1 MIALFL
7 FNIII
12 MKHIFLLILT
22 VCFIS
27 SSYAQDKDIPK
38 TPAKPTVDSL
48 PYQKYPT
55 VPAFNIMLPD
65 SSTIVNTYN
74 IPEGKPT
81 LIMFFDPECKHC
93 QAETK
98 MLLNN
103 MDSLKDIR
111 FYMITSVHD
120 FSKIRN
126 FYNEYHLGD
135 YKNIEVVGRDYE
147 YFFITYYGVKF
158 VPDMVLYD
166 GHKKLVKFFEG
177 HVTPHELYT
186 LTH

>member
-1 MIALFL
+1 MKRFILF
-7 FNIII
+7 
-12 MKHIFLLILT
+12 ILA
-22 VCFIS
+22 VCFFS
-27 SSYAQDKDIPK
+27 GSYAQVKEIPK
-38 TPAKPTVDSL
+38 DGASKMTDSL

-55 VPAFNIMLPD
+55 LPAFNVMLLD
-65 SSTIVNTYN
+65 SSTIVNTFN

-98 MLLNN
+98 MLTAK

-111 FYMITSVHD
+111 FYMVTSVHD
-120 FSKIRN
+120 FNKIRN

-147 YFFITYYGVKF
+147 YFFITYYGIKY

-166 GHKKLVKFFEG
+166 GHKKLLKFFEG
-177 HVTPHELYT
+177 HTTVRELYD

>member
-1 MIALFL
+1 MTCC
-7 FNIII
+7 II
-12 MKHIFLLILT
+12 
-22 VCFIS
+22 S
-27 SSYAQDKDIPK
+27 AYAQEKAEPK
-38 TPAKPTVDSL
+38 NKAAQAIDSL

-55 VPAFNIMLPD
+55 LPAFNIMLLD

-81 LIMFFDPECKHC
+81 LIMFFDPDCTHC
-93 QAETK
+93 QAEIK
-98 MLLNN
+98 MLLSK

-120 FSKIRN
+120 FNKIRN
-126 FYNEYHLGD
+126 FYKEYHLSD

-147 YFFITYYGVKF
+147 YFFITYYGIKF

-166 GHKKLVKFFEG
+166 GHKNLVKFFEG
-177 HVTPHELYT
+177 HVTTNELYH

>member
-1 MIALFL
+1 MKNLLLMVALVGL
-7 FNIII
+7 VAN
-12 MKHIFLLILT
+12 
-22 VCFIS
+22 VR
-27 SSYAQDKDIPK
+27 AQEKQETK
-38 TPAKPTVDSL
+38 SKPVPVADSL

-55 VPAFNIMLPD
+55 LPAFNIMLTD

-81 LIMFFDPECKHC
+81 LIMFFDPECSHC
-93 QAETK
+93 QAVTK
-98 MLLNN
+98 ILLNN

-111 FYMITSVHD
+111 FYMITSVHNFD
-120 FSKIRN
+120 KIRT
-126 FYNEYHLGD
+126 FYNDYHIAD
-135 YKNIEVVGRDYE
+135 YTNIEVFGRDYE

-177 HVTPHELYT
+177 HVSVTELYN

>member
-1 MIALFL
+1 MKNYLLIALFACL
-7 FNIII
+7 AINA
-12 MKHIFLLILT
+12 
-22 VCFIS
+22 S
-27 SSYAQDKDIPK
+27 AQEKNLVKDSTEQK
-38 TPAKPTVDSL
+38 TDTL
-48 PYQKYPT
+48 PYLKYPT
-55 VPAFNIMLPD
+55 LPAFNIMLTD
-65 SSTIVNTYN
+65 SSTIVNTFN

-93 QAETK
+93 QAVTK
-98 MLLNN
+98 MFLNK
-103 MDSLKDIR
+103 MDSLKDVR

-120 FSKIRN
+120 MNKIRE
-126 FYNEYHLGD
+126 FYNENHLAD

-147 YFFITYYGVKF
+147 FFFVTYYAIKY

-177 HVTPHELYT
+177 HVTTSELYN

>member
-1 MIALFL
+1 MFDL
-7 FNIII
+7 NRNHNY
-12 MKHIFLLILT
+12 MKGVFLLLIAFFCTTNVWGQEKGDMKAKADT
-22 VCFIS
+22 V
-27 SSYAQDKDIPK
+27 KD
-38 TPAKPTVDSL
+38 TL

-55 VPAFNIMLPD
+55 LPAFNIMLTD

-98 MLLNN
+98 MLLNG

-126 FYNEYHLGD
+126 FYNDYHLSD

-147 YFFITYYGVKF
+147 YFFITYYGIKF

-166 GHKKLVKFFEG
+166 GHKNLVKFFEG
-177 HVTPHELYT
+177 HVTTAELYR
-186 LTH
+186 LVH

>member
-1 MIALFL
+1 M
-7 FNIII
+7 
-12 MKHIFLLILT
+12 MKHYFLLMIFALSIT
-22 VCFIS
+22 S
-27 SSYAQDKDIPK
+27 GSAQENNNPK
-38 TPAKPTVDSL
+38 TKTSQAVDSL

-55 VPAFNIMLPD
+55 LPAFNIMLLD

-81 LIMFFDPECKHC
+81 LIMFFDPECTHC

-98 MLLNN
+98 MLLGK

-120 FSKIRN
+120 FNKIRA
-126 FYNEYHLGD
+126 FYNEYHLAD

-147 YFFITYYGVKF
+147 YFFITYYGIKY

-166 GHKKLVKFFEG
+166 GHKNLVKFFEG
-177 HVTPHELYT
+177 HMVPHELYT

>member
-1 MIALFL
+1 
-7 FNIII
+7 
-12 MKHIFLLILT
+12 MKNFLLVLLAI
-22 VCFIS
+22 CFITNS
-27 SSYAQDKDIPK
+27 FAQEKGELKNKQAQII
-38 TPAKPTVDSL
+38 DSL

-55 VPAFNIMLPD
+55 LPAFNIMLLD

-74 IPEGKPT
+74 IPDGKPT
-81 LIMFFDPECKHC
+81 LIMFFDPECSHC
-93 QAETK
+93 KMITK
-98 MLLNN
+98 ILMDN

-120 FSKIRN
+120 LNKIRK
-126 FYNEYHLGD
+126 FYDDFHLAD

-147 YFFITYYGVKF
+147 YFFITYYGVKY

-177 HVTPHELYT
+177 HVTTTELYN